1 MYGGCDPPGTDYQIA
16 KPMTGS
22 IYGTDHEIIREQ
34 TMKHYMF
41 ALLLPLA
48 ALTAVSGTRAEETQA
63 DAKPAP
69 QKREFTIDKQ
79 YLNILIK
86 RGGPAHRMRLTFP
99 DGSISEIS
107 MCIPDASEQP
117 GSWAVVDVAPFKG
130 KSLTLEAVDRL
141 PENFLHAFSI
151 AEVEVYDE
159 HGTNIALAS
168 RGTGVTVNSTYHG
181 SGQELAAHRWYC
193 PLHYDAGFKWARVGY
208 HDDPINWHWVEKENG
223 LLAIDPETDKAVTE
237 LVGNGVEIIMSLGFG
252 NRLYSGPATR
262 DVPQLWE
269 WNYSVLYPRL
279 SDQAAERSWC
289 GSFPATE
296 MEKAKYV
303 AQVFTR
309 DSGLGIESFFCEMY
323 CPTYGLLDLSLL
335 RRSFDADPIA
345 PLQPQAA
352 YYVTRNLATLLDGL
366 EPATFECS
374 FEGAPPNVESFMF
387 TAPDGRALALWQGG
401 RAKEH
406 CARIPVD
413 VRLKSACRQAVACD
427 PVNGVQQDMLIQP
440 VDGGMRIQGVL
451 VGDSPLIIRLR
462 DR

>member
-1 MYGGCDPPGTDYQIA
+1 
-16 KPMTGS
+16 
-22 IYGTDHEIIREQ
+22 
-34 TMKHYMF
+34 MKHYMF

-352 YYVTRNLATLLDGL
+352 YYVTRNLRVRLRECATQHGI
-366 EPATFECS
+366 
-374 FEGAPPNVESFMF
+374 
-387 TAPDGRALALWQGG
+387 
-401 RAKEH
+401 
-406 CARIPVD
+406 IPVHRARRAGARTLARGTRQRPLRGNPGRCAPEN
-413 VRLKSACRQAVACD
+413 RLSPGRGLRSGQRRETGFAHQACRWRHADSRLARWRFSAD
-427 PVNGVQQDMLIQP
+427 HPP
-440 VDGGMRIQGVL
+440 GGSHR
-451 VGDSPLIIRLR
+451 RLR
-462 DR
+462 VIRIRDSEQLER